1 VWNNPPVT
9 DRTETQSSVKQPL
22 ILAIFLIFAGVVGL
36 ISAFALTLDKIAV
49 LTNPDTE
56 LDCNFSVLVQCGKNL
71 ASWQGS
77 IFGFPNPL
85 IGIIGFTVVI
95 VIGVLL
101 ASRVQLP
108 KWMWIGFN
116 AGVVLALAF
125 VIFLISQSIFVLG
138 TLCPWCMVV
147 WFVTIPMFFGVT
159 LYNLKEGHFGAS
171 AGAQKFFA
179 GAYGWVPFI
188 ALACYVVIAVLA
200 QVRLDVL
207 AYL

>member
-9 DRTETQSSVKQPL
+9 DRTDTAQSVKQPL
-22 ILAIFLIFAGVVGL
+22 ILAIFLIFAGVLGL

-85 IGIIGFTVVI
+85 IGVIGFTVVI

-101 ASRVQLP
+101 AARIQLP
-108 KWMWIGFN
+108 KWIWIGLN
-116 AGVVLALAF
+116 IGVALALAF

-159 LYNLKEGHFGAS
+159 LYNLKEGHLGGS
-171 AGAQKFFA
+171 AGARKFFA
-179 GAYGWVPFI
+179 SAYGWVPFM
-188 ALACYVVIAVLA
+188 ALACYVVIAILA
-200 QVRLDVL
+200 QARLDVL
-207 AYL
+207 SYL